1 MHQVLARSN
10 LATEVLRLDER
21 SRSMEQDVDPLH
33 NRVLYRPRPSEG
45 SSLVWSG
52 FLFRCWSRLILIQSC
67 DALRCPKLS
76 P

>member
-52 FLFRCWSRLILIQSC
+52 FLFRC
-67 DALRCPKLS
+67 
-76 P
+76 